1 MRTVEGTVSFN
12 TQEKK
17 IYNMK
22 KVIRLTESDLTRIV
36 KRTIREMYEDESG
49 EAEWM
54 RPKDW
59 CKRMESAVY
68 ELLFVGLIDTDEAMR
83 LMDDSMNTVKKQVE
97 KGNLSDKDYSQISEC
112 YDFFLSE
119 VENTEYNK
127 LNENEDEED
136 ENFWDK
142 VKLDFGRPKDFTAIL
157 SDISDLISYSEDVND
172 FKMKLEE
179 FTEDN
184 QEDIDNLTDDER
196 NRLDRFINSVMTR
209 YDFNS

>member
-196 NRLDRFINSVMTR
+196 NRLDSFINSVMTR

>member
-1 MRTVEGTVSFN
+1 M
-12 TQEKK
+12 KK
-17 IYNMK
+17 I
-22 KVIRLTESDLTRIV
+22 IRLTESDLTRIV

-127 LNENEDEED
+127 LNENEDEKD

-184 QEDIDNLTDDER
+184 QENIDNLTDDER
-196 NRLDRFINSVMTR
+196 NRLDRFIDSVMTR

>member
-184 QEDIDNLTDDER
+184 QEDFDNLTDDER
-196 NRLDRFINSVMTR
+196 NRLDSFINSVMTR